1 MIRGITFSEQ
11 AFYSADFAHYQNFFM
26 AGKNGITKGC
36 SITNDGAQITI
47 GTGYFMVQG
56 RMMNVETETVTTSSS
71 GFEDGYNRL
80 VYTIDLSKTNTV
92 SEFNQGYLEV
102 LHDETLVQEDLEA
115 GGLKYQ
121 YPLCNFQWNGSAIS
135 SFNIEAASINLENIF
150 AEIEAN
156 WEVIKAEQEQWFA
169 DNKADLTAS
178 FVAQRTAFE
187 EFFDAQEADIL
198 RMIEELK
205 DKGFASYTDFSNY
218 KEEVNARLDAV
229 TETYSG
235 TLSVDGWTDN
245 TGYFTKSVTV
255 TGILATDNP
264 IIDLV
269 TTTTGFEVEQ
279 ESWGLIFKAE
289 TSANT
294 ITFYASEVPATEVNF
309 TAKVVR

>member
-26 AGKNGITKGC
+26 NKKNGITKGC
-36 SITNDGAQITI
+36 EITQDGAQITI
-47 GTGYFMVQG
+47 GTGYFLVQG
-56 RMMNVETETVTTSSS
+56 RMMNVETETVVTSSS

-121 YPLCNFQWNGSAIS
+121 YALCNFQWNGSAIS
-135 SFNIEAASINLENIF
+135 SFNIDAASINLENIF

-169 DNKADLTAS
+169 DNKVDVETWFA
-178 FVAQRTAFE
+178 AQRTAFE

-205 DKGFASYTDFSNY
+205 NQGFASYTDFQALSATVAG
-218 KEEVNARLDAV
+218 KAE

-235 TLSVDGWTDN
+235 TLPVDGWTDN
-245 TGYFTKSVTV
+245 TGYFTKAVTV
-255 TGILATDNP
+255 AGILATDEP
-264 IIDLV
+264 ILDLV
-269 TTTTGFEVEQ
+269 TTTAGFEAEQ
-279 ESWGLIFKAE
+279 EAWGLVFKAE
-289 TSANT
+289 TSADT